1 MGGSYSVRDA
11 ALDTLTACRRNGAW
25 ADGELKR
32 VLNDA
37 RFDGRDAALCTRLV
51 YGVLQNRA
59 LLDFYLSCFYEK
71 PFKQLQ
77 PQLQDILELGAYQL
91 LFTDKIPDHA
101 AVNEAVEQAKRRGC
115 RRAAPLV
122 NGLLRRLSREKAAL
136 PALPRKSEAEYLSL
150 RYSHPLWLVEE
161 YEKILPSEEVEQL
174 LELQNSAPP
183 LTIQINS
190 LKTTSARLQRDLQ
203 QLGVDT
209 CVHPWLDGCLELSG
223 TGSIEQ
229 LDAFQNG
236 EFMVQDAAARI
247 AAVLSGV
254 KPGDFAI
261 DVCAA
266 PGGKSFALAMMMQ
279 DQGEIRSC
287 DIHPHKLRLI
297 ENGAKRLGISCIK
310 TQLAD
315 GRVLQEEWI
324 EKADVVFCDVPC
336 SGLGVIR
343 KKPDARYKD
352 PEELA
357 RLPEIQS
364 AILKNASRYVKSG
377 GVLLYSTCTVLS
389 RENRQVVD
397 LFLKDVSGFEIEP
410 TSLSGR
416 TPQEDWTLW
425 PHIHGTDGFYI
436 CKLRKK

>member
-1 MGGSYSVRDA
+1 MTPA
-11 ALDTLTACRRNGAW
+11 N
-25 ADGELKR
+25 
-32 VLNDA
+32 
-37 RFDGRDAALCTRLV
+37 RL
-51 YGVLQNRA
+51 
-59 LLDFYLSCFYEK
+59 
-71 PFKQLQ
+71 P
-77 PQLQDILELGAYQL
+77 
-91 LFTDKIPDHA
+91 
-101 AVNEAVEQAKRRGC
+101 VE
-115 RRAAPLV
+115 
-122 NGLLRRLSREKAAL
+122 
-136 PALPRKSEAEYLSL
+136 
-150 RYSHPLWLVEE
+150 
-161 YEKILPSEEVEQL
+161 
-174 LELQNSAPP
+174 
-183 LTIQINS
+183 
-190 LKTTSARLQRDLQ
+190 
-203 QLGVDT
+203 
-209 CVHPWLDGCLELSG
+209 
-223 TGSIEQ
+223 
-229 LDAFQNG
+229 
-236 EFMVQDAAARI
+236 
-247 AAVLSGV
+247 
-254 KPGDFAI
+254 PGDKVL

-397 LFLKDVSGFEIEP
+397 SFLKDVSGFEIEP
-410 TSLSGR
+410 TSLPGR